1 MKTCDICNCQFD
13 GYGNNPEPFSGETCC
28 NDCND
33 RFVIPVRMCLGRDF
47 ANNSILV
54 LLQTIAEI
62 GSAMREI
69 NAENKFRM
77 RVVPNERDTDSTKP
91 AQES

>member
-1 MKTCDICNCQFD
+1 MKTCDICNVQFD
-13 GYGNNPEPFSGETCC
+13 GYGNNPQPFHGDTCC
-28 NDCND
+28 DDCND

-47 ANNSILV
+47 ANDSILV

-62 GSAMREI
+62 GSAMREVS
-69 NAENKFRM
+69 AENKFRL
-77 RVVPNERDTDSTKP
+77 RVVPNERNTDTAKP